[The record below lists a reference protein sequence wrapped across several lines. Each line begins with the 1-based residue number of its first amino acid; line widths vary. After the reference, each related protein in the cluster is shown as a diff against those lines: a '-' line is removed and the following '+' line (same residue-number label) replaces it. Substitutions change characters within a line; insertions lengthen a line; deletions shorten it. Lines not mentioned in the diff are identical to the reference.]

1 MNEMII
7 TKDRKREFIGRDLHF
22 QNLLR
27 KYIGDDAADFYRSR
41 IEEME
46 DVFDQLRQVLG
57 TDLKHLD
64 LDTAITILREDA
76 ERVRWDA

>member
-46 DVFDQLRQVLG
+46 NVFDQLRQVLD